1 MSSRRL
7 RLSPAMPGTCTFSR
21 DHRASAMTW
30 HTSTRRIEKTTAG
43 VCCRYKLTSQGFLGR
58 LLHVRSMMNY
68 AYAERIPAALD
79 LMRQMLWVEPLVV
92 SYDEGHAEAAV
103 VFKLCRVGWAVL
115 LEEQGNNRLFS
126 HPGIPALMSPCCL
139 LACAAICVEDA
150 FQPKQGFRTADE
162 SMSALQAIVHQPV
175 APGIFPAPPLLRHMH
190 SICQVD
196 H

>member
-21 DHRASAMTW
+21 DHRASAMIW
-30 HTSTRRIEKTTAG
+30 HTSTRRIEKATAG
-43 VCCRYKLTSQGFLGR
+43 VCCRYTLTSQGFLGR

-92 SYDEGHAEAAV
+92 SYDEGHAEAAA

-162 SMSALQAIVHQPV
+162 SMSALQAVVHQPA
-175 APGIFPAPPLLRHMH
+175 APGIFPAPPLLWQMH
-190 SICQVD
+190 NICRVD
-196 H
+196 R